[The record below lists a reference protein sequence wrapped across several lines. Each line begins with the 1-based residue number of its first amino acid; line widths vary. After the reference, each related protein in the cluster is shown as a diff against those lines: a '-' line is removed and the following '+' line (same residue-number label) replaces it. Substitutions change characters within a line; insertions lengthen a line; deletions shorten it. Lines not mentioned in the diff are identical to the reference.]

1 MEITD
6 YQISQIPIELIQEDS
21 NQPRKEFGTDGTEN
35 RLALSLKEIG
45 IQQALVVRHD
55 PEHDTYILL
64 DGHRRYKCASQL
76 FKEGHKQFATL
87 PCKVYPSSLTEIESE
102 RIRFEIQ
109 NIRRPWLPLE
119 RADAINRIKNVTN
132 WNSEK
137 IADYLHMSR
146 TVIGNSLELRDL
158 QIPYLEL
165 MQKKELSEAFQ
176 IEMMRLKKALWKVG
190 EFQPDDIFRDIIE
203 RKSTKIIRTAKEIR
217 DVKKLFEAGIEYRD
231 ALETFFK
238 DPVMRVSQLLRL
250 AGRANL
256 AITLRE
262 TIHSLRMKKTEG
274 TPLSPKEEELRQ
286 ELLSELTQE

>member
-1 MEITD
+1 MESTD
-6 YQISQIPIELIQEDS
+6 YIISQIPIELIQEDT

-55 PEHDTYILL
+55 PKHNTYILL
-64 DGHRRYKCASQL
+64 DGHRRYKCARQL
-76 FKEGHKQFATL
+76 FKEGHQQFATL
-87 PCKVYPSSLTEIESE
+87 PCKVYPSSLSETEFE

-109 NIRRPWLPLE
+109 NLRRPWHPLE

-146 TVIGNSLELRDL
+146 TIIGNSLELRDV

-176 IEMMRLKKALWKVG
+176 IEMMRLKKELWKVG

-203 RKSTKIIRTAKEIR
+203 RKSNKTIRTAKEIR
-217 DVKKLFEAGIEYRD
+217 DIKKLFVAGIEYRD

-250 AGRANL
+250 AGRADL
-256 AITLRE
+256 GIALKEMIK
-262 TIHSLRMKKTEG
+262 SLRKKREDG
-274 TPLSPKEEELRQ
+274 NPLSPQEEALKQ
-286 ELLSELTQE
+286 ELLNELTK